1 MEERLKI
8 LQFVPKLELA
18 GAEIM
23 IENLAKQLKKDGY
36 DVKVVSLYNYQSAIT
51 NRLEAVGIQVLY
63 MDKKPKFDLKLF
75 VSLFK
80 LLKKEKP
87 DVVHTHLYILPYVM
101 PIAQLLGIK
110 KRVHTIHNI
119 AVKENGSIIRK
130 VNKFFYHVCK
140 VVPVSI
146 SPMVKDT
153 IIEEYGLKDEAV
165 PMIYNGIQLEMC
177 KPKTNHDTSDSKVS
191 LLHVGR
197 FCEQKN
203 HKGLIESFR
212 LLRESNRDIEL
223 KLIGSGNYEE
233 DIKTLVRSYHLED
246 CVEFLGL
253 KPNVYKYMNEAD
265 IFVLPSLWEG
275 MPITLIEAMAT
286 GLPIVATDV
295 GGISD
300 MITHDDSG
308 LVVKAQVE
316 DIAEALDRLIRNK
329 ELRIKLGNNA
339 LKKSIC
345 FDAIQMAK
353 GYETIYND

>member
-1 MEERLKI
+1 MEKRLKI

-23 IENLAKQLKKDGY
+23 IENLAKQLKKDSY
-36 DVKVVSLYNYQSAIT
+36 DVKVVSLYTYQSAIT
-51 NRLEAVGIQVLY
+51 NRLEAEGIQVLY
-63 MDKKPKFDLKLF
+63 MDKKPKFDFKLF
-75 VSLFK
+75 ISLFK
-80 LLKKEKP
+80 LIKKEKP

-101 PIAQLLGIK
+101 PIAQLLGVK

-119 AVKENGSIIRK
+119 AIKENGSMIRK

-153 IIEEYGLKDEAV
+153 IIKEYGLKDEVV
-165 PMIYNGIQLEMC
+165 PMIYNGIQLERC
-177 KPKTNHDTSDSKVS
+177 KPKTNYDTRDSKVS
-191 LLHVGR
+191 LLHIGR

-203 HKGLIESFR
+203 HKGLIEGFR
-212 LLRESNRDIEL
+212 ILRESNKNIEL
-223 KLIGSGNYEE
+223 KLMGSGDYEE
-233 DIKTLVRSYHLED
+233 DIKKLVKSYHLED

-253 KPNVYKYMNEAD
+253 KSNVYKYINEAD

-286 GLPIVATDV
+286 GMPIVATDV

-300 MITHDDSG
+300 MITHDESG
-308 LVVKAQVE
+308 LVVKTQVE
-316 DIAEALDRLIRNK
+316 DLVEALDRLIRDK
-329 ELRIKLGNNA
+329 ALRMKLGKNA
-339 LKKSIC
+339 LKKSAC
-345 FDAIQMAK
+345 FDAVQMAK